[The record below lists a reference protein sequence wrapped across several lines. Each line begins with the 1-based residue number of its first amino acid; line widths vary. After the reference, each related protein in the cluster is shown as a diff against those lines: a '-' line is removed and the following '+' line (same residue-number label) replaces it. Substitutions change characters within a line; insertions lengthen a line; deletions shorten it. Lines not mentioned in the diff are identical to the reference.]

1 LNPKLLL
8 VILGPT
14 AIGKTAL
21 SILLAKKYA
30 TEIVSADSRQ
40 FYKELTIGTAKPSAF
55 ELNEIPHH
63 FINSHSIETEV
74 NVGRYEEEAICVLD
88 KLYKTKDV
96 ALLTGGSGMYIQAV
110 CEGLDTLP
118 EGDET
123 IRKQLET
130 VLKLNGIIALQK
142 QLKELDP
149 DYFEKVDL
157 FNPHR
162 IMRAIE
168 VCLLSGMPYSSFR
181 TKEKKNRSFN
191 TVKIGLRCD
200 RSTLYER
207 INNRVDNMIAD
218 GLIEEAKSLYNHR
231 ALNALKTVGYSEL
244 FDYFD
249 GVFSKKEAIEKIK
262 QNTRRYAKRQL
273 TWFNKDPNITWF
285 DPSDTLNIYAFID
298 KLFLK
303 NQEAG

>member
-1 LNPKLLL
+1 
-8 VILGPT
+8 
-14 AIGKTAL
+14 
-21 SILLAKKYA
+21 
-30 TEIVSADSRQ
+30 
-40 FYKELTIGTAKPSAF
+40 
-55 ELNEIPHH
+55 
-63 FINSHSIETEV
+63 
-74 NVGRYEEEAICVLD
+74 
-88 KLYKTKDV
+88 
-96 ALLTGGSGMYIQAV
+96 
-110 CEGLDTLP
+110 
-118 EGDET
+118 
-123 IRKQLET
+123 
-130 VLKLNGIIALQK
+130 
-142 QLKELDP
+142 
-149 DYFEKVDL
+149 
-157 FNPHR
+157 
-162 IMRAIE
+162 MRAIE